1 MIRELKAEN
10 DRLKKQLADAGGPAQ
25 TVAVPDEAAQKA
37 LVLMQEQLEA
47 NQRAMA
53 EMEKSWE

>member
-25 TVAVPDEAAQKA
+25 TVAVPDEAA
-37 LVLMQEQLEA
+37 
-47 NQRAMA
+47 
-53 EMEKSWE
+53 